1 MVMCGCAGVRP
12 GERVVRYE
20 DTDEGNIIYEQQLA
34 RQQQLKEAEQRQQRE
49 TRREA
54 SVLLPC

>member
-1 MVMCGCAGVRP
+1 M
-12 GERVVRYE
+12 RYE